1 MIKEAIIGALNTHAL
16 SIQSFFVYIDSEF
29 FSPKFGNLKN
39 LTMFEDKSFKTII
52 LVFYVAMVLGSLI
65 MYYNRSVIGALPR
78 ALIKN
83 GCFSAES
90 AKTLSEL
97 GLSKN
102 VFIKFSLRF
111 GSVFRRIIGCVDG
124 RVSEEQKAEIEGE
137 TDEKEAE
144 NSTRVAS
151 NDENELALL
160 TGKKYKNNFET
171 DRFYVREKYKDQTEI
186 RFARKGNGILAVVLT
201 AVIGIIAVVLIF
213 KFFPDFII
221 MIDNSISADGG
232 VLN

>member
-1 MIKEAIIGALNTHAL
+1 MRLFAQKVGQERKITLIKEAIIGALNTHAL

-124 RVSEEQKAEIEGE
+124 RVSEEQKA
-137 TDEKEAE
+137 
-144 NSTRVAS
+144 
-151 NDENELALL
+151 
-160 TGKKYKNNFET
+160 
-171 DRFYVREKYKDQTEI
+171 
-186 RFARKGNGILAVVLT
+186 
-201 AVIGIIAVVLIF
+201 
-213 KFFPDFII
+213 
-221 MIDNSISADGG
+221 GG
-232 VLN
+232 R